1 MQAFLLEFVQKF
13 AFKKKEGKGGGY
25 VSFSALPLTIL
36 PFFCSC
42 FNFLNELAL
51 KKLATQAANHPYL
64 SWVVGMGGEGTS
76 LGTYLSRYY
85 LFLSS
90 PFPRSVTKKI
100 PVCNRPPLVF
110 ICHGSWGWV
119 RRVPQGTSLR
129 TYLSRSSHPHLPG
142 LCQR

>member
-1 MQAFLLEFVQKF
+1 MQAVLLEFVQKF
-13 AFKKKEGKGGGY
+13 ALKKGGKGGGY

-76 LGTYLSRYY
+76 LGTYLSR
-85 LFLSS
+85 
-90 PFPRSVTKKI
+90 
-100 PVCNRPPLVF
+100 
-110 ICHGSWGWV
+110 
-119 RRVPQGTSLR
+119 
-129 TYLSRSSHPHLPG
+129 SSHPISQV
-142 LCQR
+142 CDKENSNV